1 MGSYSEKGLGEGGKA
16 LLNVRRG
23 QKMSDYALLIR
34 PTRFTF
40 FSRPS
45 TKRIGDSH
53 NSTPRCTGNRQYSRL
68 RHTTRIYDLQG

>member
-34 PTRFTF
+34 PTGTVLPFGF
-40 FSRPS
+40 
-45 TKRIGDSH
+45 
-53 NSTPRCTGNRQYSRL
+53 
-68 RHTTRIYDLQG
+68 HTIKAG